1 MNSSQP
7 LKKSDKMRYLRKN
20 GERSSFKAE
29 SQLSGY
35 SIIDQDFEY
44 RPKKQIDFSAQIR
57 ELEKKLKHK
66 I

>member
-1 MNSSQP
+1 
-7 LKKSDKMRYLRKN
+7 MRYLRKN